1 MVSTPVL
8 HTIFCPLPTPSSRS
22 FAIVARLPLILADI
36 AVILITWRTQ
46 YAGHRLS
53 SSANKRLTFATVMMK
68 DGTMYFVV
76 LTLLNICQ
84 MIFEI
89 LGVFTDSTGPGILS
103 KFIEP
108 FTLAV
113 ASVSLTAIL
122 VSSFLTALHKAASA
136 ATNQDSLLSMGT
148 VEFRV
153 IGSIGASLPGP
164 GEGIED
170 ETLAGETVLDDET
183 MGRLSV
189 SRDGMEIPRQP
200 DVELDV

>member
-1 MVSTPVL
+1 ML
-8 HTIFCPLPTPSSRS
+8 
-22 FAIVARLPLILADI
+22 
-36 AVILITWRTQ
+36 
-46 YAGHRLS
+46 
-53 SSANKRLTFATVMMK
+53 K
-68 DGTMYFVV
+68 DGTMYFAV

-108 FTLAV
+108 
-113 ASVSLTAIL
+113 LTAIL
-122 VSSFLTALHKAASA
+122 VSSFLTDLHKAASA

-164 GEGIED
+164 SEGVED

-183 MGRLSV
+183 LGRL
-189 SRDGMEIPRQP
+189 
-200 DVELDV
+200 